1 MKLKNGL
8 VREVKEQIRQEEEQK
23 QLHKKHTEIADDT
36 VIIEKDNMG
45 KFLIRCIVRLI
56 RIAAK
61 LTICVFAAI
70 GILSVLYPNVRAELL
85 QVLQSVM
92 SDIVRLMGR

>member
-45 KFLIRCIVRLI
+45 KFLIRCIARLI
-56 RIAAK
+56 RTAAMI
-61 LTICVFAAI
+61 TICIFAAI

-92 SDIVRLMGR
+92 NDILHLTGR